1 LIAPS
6 SEETPVMWIRK
17 IQASCPALGEY
28 WMFDSGG

>member
-6 SEETPVMWIRK
+6 REEMPVRWMRK

-28 WMFDSGG
+28 WMLESGG